1 MPEAVHIPWQPIG
14 GGRASEAIYDQLRE
28 LITSGVLKPGDRLP
42 SERAMMEQLHRS
54 RPTIREALRML
65 EQGGYVASTHGAS
78 GAVVQELTIDGVEQP
93 LSAMLQLNQISL
105 EELGEYRAVNDG
117 TIAGWAARRRTD
129 RAASMRR
136 TINAKRGMRD
146 IASQTELARRIGMRA
161 GTLSAKMHSGAWTA
175 KDLAALDSCLTAAEQ
190 ALGDYRR
197 FAELDVRFHSLL
209 SRATGNQVAMI
220 VTDVLG
226 QVEQHTLLKKMETLN
241 DGACLALE
249 RRILAR
255 HREILS
261 AIHRQDDAAAKQAM
275 REHTRAAATDLK
287 V

>member
-129 RAASMRR
+129 
-136 TINAKRGMRD
+136 
-146 IASQTELARRIGMRA
+146 E
-161 GTLSAKMHSGAWTA
+161 
-175 KDLAALDSCLTAAEQ
+175 DLAALDSCLTAAVIAQ
-190 ALGDYRR
+190 GLLRRAGRPFPQSALPRHRQPGGHDRHRCPGPGGAAHPVEKDGD
-197 FAELDVRFHSLL
+197 A
-209 SRATGNQVAMI
+209 
-220 VTDVLG
+220 
-226 QVEQHTLLKKMETLN
+226 
-241 DGACLALE
+241 E
-249 RRILAR
+249 RRRVSGPGTPYSGAPPGDTER
-255 HREILS
+255 YPP
-261 AIHRQDDAAAKQAM
+261 AG
-275 REHTRAAATDLK
+275 
-287 V
+287 

>member
-129 RAASMRR
+129 
-136 TINAKRGMRD
+136 
-146 IASQTELARRIGMRA
+146 E
-161 GTLSAKMHSGAWTA
+161 
-175 KDLAALDSCLTAAEQ
+175 DLAALDSCLTAAEQ
-190 ALGDYRR
+190 ALGDRCDRAVILKWLKNFYRR
-197 FAELDVRFHSLL
+197 FFAQQFKRSCLP
-209 SRATGNQVAMI
+209 
-220 VTDVLG
+220 
-226 QVEQHTLLKKMETLN
+226 
-241 DGACLALE
+241 DGPKVGSLALSP
-249 RRILAR
+249 RGDWRMP
-255 HREILS
+255 S
-261 AIHRQDDAAAKQAM
+261 DAVIALWRK
-275 REHTRAAATDLK
+275 ELEELEG
-287 V
+287 

>member
-65 EQGGYVASTHGAS
+65 EQGGYGAS

-129 RAASMRR
+129 
-136 TINAKRGMRD
+136 
-146 IASQTELARRIGMRA
+146 E
-161 GTLSAKMHSGAWTA
+161 
-175 KDLAALDSCLTAAEQ
+175 DLAALDSCLTAAEQ

-220 VTDVLG
+220 VTEVLG
-226 QVEQHTLLKKMETLN
+226 KVEQHVLLKKMSTLN
-241 DGACLALE
+241 DGQQLALA
-249 RRILAR
+249 RRILGR
-255 HREILS
+255 HREILD
-261 AIHRQDDAAAKQAM
+261 AIRRRDDAAAKRAM
-275 REHTRAAATDLK
+275 WEHTRAAGTDLK

>member
-1 MPEAVHIPWQPIG
+1 MLAIAAGAFTACVDDDVDKQAPTLELSEEAVAFTG
-14 GGRASEAIYDQLRE
+14 
-28 LITSGVLKPGDRLP
+28 
-42 SERAMMEQLHRS
+42 
-54 RPTIREALRML
+54 
-65 EQGGYVASTHGAS
+65 
-78 GAVVQELTIDGVEQP
+78 
-93 LSAMLQLNQISL
+93 
-105 EELGEYRAVNDG
+105 
-117 TIAGWAARRRTD
+117 
-129 RAASMRR
+129 
-136 TINAKRGMRD
+136 
-146 IASQTELARRIGMRA
+146 
-161 GTLSAKMHSGAWTA
+161 
-175 KDLAALDSCLTAAEQ
+175 
-190 ALGDYRR
+190 LGDYRR

-241 DGACLALE
+241 DSACLALE

>member
-28 LITSGVLKPGDRLP
+28 LITSGALKPGDRLP

-54 RPTIREALRML
+54 RPTIREALCML

-129 RAASMRR
+129 
-136 TINAKRGMRD
+136 
-146 IASQTELARRIGMRA
+146 E
-161 GTLSAKMHSGAWTA
+161 
-175 KDLAALDSCLTAAEQ
+175 DLAALDSCLTAAEQ

-241 DGACLALE
+241 DSACLALE

-261 AIHRQDDAAAKQAM
+261 AIRRQDDAAANQAM
-275 REHTRAAATDLK
+275 RVHTRAAAPALK
-287 V
+287 VCPPRAFPLGVVSKGGGRSPLLCRFKGIGSLRKGGNSKSPFP

>member
-1 MPEAVHIPWQPIG
+1 
-14 GGRASEAIYDQLRE
+14 
-28 LITSGVLKPGDRLP
+28 
-42 SERAMMEQLHRS
+42 
-54 RPTIREALRML
+54 
-65 EQGGYVASTHGAS
+65 
-78 GAVVQELTIDGVEQP
+78 
-93 LSAMLQLNQISL
+93 MLQLNQISL

-129 RAASMRR
+129 
-136 TINAKRGMRD
+136 
-146 IASQTELARRIGMRA
+146 E
-161 GTLSAKMHSGAWTA
+161 
-175 KDLAALDSCLTAAEQ
+175 DLAALDSCLTAAEQ

-241 DGACLALE
+241 DSACLALE

-275 REHTRAAATDLK
+275 REHTRAAVTDLK

>member
-28 LITSGVLKPGDRLP
+28 LITSGALKPGDRLP

-129 RAASMRR
+129 
-136 TINAKRGMRD
+136 
-146 IASQTELARRIGMRA
+146 E
-161 GTLSAKMHSGAWTA
+161 
-175 KDLAALDSCLTAAEQ
+175 DLAALDSCLTAAEQ

-197 FAELDVRFHSLL
+197 FTELDVRFHSLL

-241 DGACLALE
+241 DSACLALE

>member
-117 TIAGWAARRRTD
+117 TIAGWATR
-129 RAASMRR
+129 S
-136 TINAKRGMRD
+136 
-146 IASQTELARRIGMRA
+146 
-161 GTLSAKMHSGAWTA
+161 
-175 KDLAALDSCLTAAEQ
+175 
-190 ALGDYRR
+190 
-197 FAELDVRFHSLL
+197 
-209 SRATGNQVAMI
+209 SRATSSRPTCANGSS
-220 VTDVLG
+220 
-226 QVEQHTLLKKMETLN
+226 
-241 DGACLALE
+241 
-249 RRILAR
+249 RP
-255 HREILS
+255 
-261 AIHRQDDAAAKQAM
+261 
-275 REHTRAAATDLK
+275 TRAAARDSPRWPRR
-287 V
+287 

>member
-93 LSAMLQLNQISL
+93 LSAMLQLN
-105 EELGEYRAVNDG
+105 
-117 TIAGWAARRRTD
+117 
-129 RAASMRR
+129 
-136 TINAKRGMRD
+136 
-146 IASQTELARRIGMRA
+146 
-161 GTLSAKMHSGAWTA
+161 
-175 KDLAALDSCLTAAEQ
+175 
-190 ALGDYRR
+190 RR

-241 DGACLALE
+241 DSACLALE

-261 AIHRQDDAAAKQAM
+261 AIRRQDDAAAKQAM